1 MSTITDYRNM
11 RIKDLKNIINDLSD
25 DMPVV
30 IPVIDQD
37 DVNRIYGFRMVRT
50 AGILTDDYEKE
61 SKVLCLN
68 GSADGEDIA
77 DQIYHSGRDVGV
89 ETILMGMWADTS
101 EEDEDGQS

>member
-11 RIKDLKNIINDLSD
+11 RIKDLKNIISDLPD

-37 DVNRIYGFRMVRT
+37 DVNIIRGFRMART

-61 SKVLCLN
+61 SRVLCLN
-68 GSADGEDIA
+68 SSADGQDIA
-77 DQIYHSGRDVGV
+77 DQIHYSGRDVGV
-89 ETILMGMWADTS
+89 ETILMGMWVDTP
-101 EEDEDGQS
+101 DGRSMTNG